1 MKITIIGSGYV
12 GLVSGACFAKIGHKV
27 ICIDNDKSKI
37 SKLQQ
42 NIIPIYE
49 PGLEELISD
58 LASKN
63 KIRFSNDL
71 ASAINDSQAVFIA
84 VGTPQDQDGSADLS
98 YVLNVVNNLANIIK
112 TPKIIITKSTVPA
125 GTGARIR
132 KIIDQINP
140 NNQISLASNP
150 EFLREGFAI
159 DDFLNPD
166 RIIIGCEDEAS
177 KKILAKI
184 YQPLANHKIIFS
196 DIVTAELIK
205 YASNAFLA
213 TKISFINEMAN
224 LCEILDGDIKTLSQ
238 GIGLDSRIGQKFLN
252 PGPGFGGSCF
262 PKDIQAI
269 LKIAKD
275 NNTDLSIINAAYNSN
290 INRIDLMIKKIQEI
304 LSHNLS
310 NKKIALLGL
319 AFKANTDD
327 IRYSPAINIAKKLL
341 DLDAIINAHD
351 PKAIYNTQI
360 ALKNYKNIKYYPD
373 PYQAIKDCDAI
384 IITTE
389 WQEYQK
395 LDLSKIKNLA
405 KSKII
410 IDLRNI
416 FNKED
421 LINMTLSI
429 IQLAKLIELNNYNLY

>member
-12 GLVSGACFAKIGHKV
+12 GLVSGACFAKIGHEV

-71 ASAINDSQAVFIA
+71 ASAVSDAQAIFIA

-196 DIVTAELIK
+196 DIITAELIK

-384 IITTE
+384 IIATE

-395 LDLSKIKNLA
+395 LDLSKIRNLT

-416 FNKED
+416 FNKAD
-421 LINMTLSI
+421 LIKYDFKYHSI
-429 IQLAKLIELNNYNLY
+429 G

>member
-12 GLVSGACFAKIGHKV
+12 GLVSGACFAKIGHEV

-37 SKLQQ
+37 SNLQQ

-71 ASAINDSQAVFIA
+71 ASAINDSQAIFIA
-84 VGTPQDQDGSADLS
+84 VGTPQGQDGSADLS

-125 GTGARIR
+125 GTGAKIR

-196 DIVTAELIK
+196 DIITAELIK

-275 NNTDLSIINAAYNSN
+275 NITDLSIINAAYNSN

-304 LSHNLS
+304 LGHKLS

-384 IITTE
+384 IIATE

-395 LDLSKIKNLA
+395 LDLSKIKNLT

-416 FNKED
+416 FNKKD
-421 LINMTLSI
+421 LIKYDFKYHSI
-429 IQLAKLIELNNYNLY
+429 G

>member
-12 GLVSGACFAKIGHKV
+12 GLVSGACFAKIGHEV

-58 LASKN
+58 LASEN

-71 ASAINDSQAVFIA
+71 ASAINDSQAIFIA

-132 KIIDQINP
+132 KIIDKINP

-159 DDFLNPD
+159 DDFLNSD

-196 DIVTAELIK
+196 DIITAELIK
-205 YASNAFLA
+205 YASMPF
-213 TKISFINEMAN
+213 
-224 LCEILDGDIKTLSQ
+224 
-238 GIGLDSRIGQKFLN
+238 
-252 PGPGFGGSCF
+252 
-262 PKDIQAI
+262 
-269 LKIAKD
+269 
-275 NNTDLSIINAAYNSN
+275 
-290 INRIDLMIKKIQEI
+290 
-304 LSHNLS
+304 
-310 NKKIALLGL
+310 
-319 AFKANTDD
+319 
-327 IRYSPAINIAKKLL
+327 
-341 DLDAIINAHD
+341 
-351 PKAIYNTQI
+351 
-360 ALKNYKNIKYYPD
+360 
-373 PYQAIKDCDAI
+373 
-384 IITTE
+384 
-389 WQEYQK
+389 
-395 LDLSKIKNLA
+395 
-405 KSKII
+405 
-410 IDLRNI
+410 
-416 FNKED
+416 
-421 LINMTLSI
+421 
-429 IQLAKLIELNNYNLY
+429 

>member
-12 GLVSGACFAKIGHKV
+12 GLVSGACFAKIGHEV

-71 ASAINDSQAVFIA
+71 ASAISDSQAIFIA

-132 KIIDQINP
+132 KIIDKINP

-196 DIVTAELIK
+196 DIITAELIK

-262 PKDIQAI
+262 PKDIKAI

-290 INRIDLMIKKIQEI
+290 INRIDLMIKKIQAI
-304 LSHNLS
+304 LGHNLS

-341 DLDAIINAHD
+341 DLNMIINAHD

-360 ALKNYKNIKYYPD
+360 ALKNYKNIKYCPD

-384 IITTE
+384 IIATE

-395 LDLSKIKNLA
+395 LDLSKIKNLT

-416 FNKED
+416 FNKAD
-421 LINMTLSI
+421 LIKYGFKYHSI
-429 IQLAKLIELNNYNLY
+429 G

>member
-12 GLVSGACFAKIGHKV
+12 GLVSGACFAKIGHEV

-71 ASAINDSQAVFIA
+71 ASAINDSQAIFIA

-112 TPKIIITKSTVPA
+112 TSKIIITKSTVPA

-196 DIVTAELIK
+196 DIITAELIK

-290 INRIDLMIKKIQEI
+290 INRIDLMIKKIREI
-304 LSHNLS
+304 LDHKLS

-341 DLDAIINAHD
+341 DLNIIINAHD

-360 ALKNYKNIKYYPD
+360 ALKNYKNIKYCPD

-384 IITTE
+384 IIATE

-395 LDLSKIKNLA
+395 LDFSKIKNLT

-421 LINMTLSI
+421 LIKYDFKHHSI
-429 IQLAKLIELNNYNLY
+429 G

>member
-12 GLVSGACFAKIGHKV
+12 GLVSGACFAKIGHEV

-71 ASAINDSQAVFIA
+71 ASAINDSQAIFIA

-98 YVLNVVNNLANIIK
+98 YVLNAVNNLANIIK

-384 IITTE
+384 IIATE

-421 LINMTLSI
+421 LIKYDFKYHSI
-429 IQLAKLIELNNYNLY
+429 G

>member
-12 GLVSGACFAKIGHKV
+12 GLVSGACFAKIGHEV

-71 ASAINDSQAVFIA
+71 ASAINDSQAIFIA

-196 DIVTAELIK
+196 DIITAELIK

-290 INRIDLMIKKIQEI
+290 INRIDLMIKKIQAI
-304 LSHNLS
+304 LGHNLS

-341 DLDAIINAHD
+341 DLNIIINAHD

-360 ALKNYKNIKYYPD
+360 ALKNYKNIKYCPD

-384 IITTE
+384 IIATE

-395 LDLSKIKNLA
+395 LDLSKIKNLT

-416 FNKED
+416 FNKAD
-421 LINMTLSI
+421 LIKYGFKYHSI
-429 IQLAKLIELNNYNLY
+429 G

>member
-12 GLVSGACFAKIGHKV
+12 GLVSGACFAKIGHEV

-71 ASAINDSQAVFIA
+71 ASAISDSQAIFIA

-132 KIIDQINP
+132 KIIDKINP

-196 DIVTAELIK
+196 DIITAELIK

-262 PKDIQAI
+262 PKDIKAI

-290 INRIDLMIKKIQEI
+290 INRIDLMIKKIQAI
-304 LSHNLS
+304 LDHNLS

-341 DLDAIINAHD
+341 DLNIIINAHD

-360 ALKNYKNIKYYPD
+360 ALKNYKNIKYCPD

-384 IITTE
+384 IIATE

-395 LDLSKIKNLA
+395 LDLSKIKNLT

-416 FNKED
+416 FNKAD
-421 LINMTLSI
+421 LIKYGFKYHSI
-429 IQLAKLIELNNYNLY
+429 G

>member
-1 MKITIIGSGYV
+1 
-12 GLVSGACFAKIGHKV
+12 
-27 ICIDNDKSKI
+27 
-37 SKLQQ
+37 
-42 NIIPIYE
+42 
-49 PGLEELISD
+49 
-58 LASKN
+58 
-63 KIRFSNDL
+63 
-71 ASAINDSQAVFIA
+71 
-84 VGTPQDQDGSADLS
+84 
-98 YVLNVVNNLANIIK
+98 
-112 TPKIIITKSTVPA
+112 
-125 GTGARIR
+125 
-132 KIIDQINP
+132 
-140 NNQISLASNP
+140 
-150 EFLREGFAI
+150 
-159 DDFLNPD
+159 
-166 RIIIGCEDEAS
+166 
-177 KKILAKI
+177 
-184 YQPLANHKIIFS
+184 
-196 DIVTAELIK
+196 
-205 YASNAFLA
+205 
-213 TKISFINEMAN
+213 MAN

-384 IITTE
+384 IIATE

-421 LINMTLSI
+421 LIKYDFKYHSI
-429 IQLAKLIELNNYNLY
+429 G

>member
-384 IITTE
+384 IIATE

-395 LDLSKIKNLA
+395 LDLSKIKNLT

-421 LINMTLSI
+421 LIKYDFKYHSI
-429 IQLAKLIELNNYNLY
+429 G

>member
-12 GLVSGACFAKIGHKV
+12 GLVSGACFAKIGHEV

-37 SKLQQ
+37 SNLQQ

-58 LASKN
+58 LASEN

-196 DIVTAELIK
+196 DIITAELIK

-384 IITTE
+384 IIATE

-395 LDLSKIKNLA
+395 LDFSKIKNLT

-421 LINMTLSI
+421 LIKYDFKYHSI
-429 IQLAKLIELNNYNLY
+429 G

>member
-12 GLVSGACFAKIGHKV
+12 GLVSGACFAKIGHEV

-196 DIVTAELIK
+196 DIITAELIK

-290 INRIDLMIKKIQEI
+290 INRIDLMIKKIQAI
-304 LSHNLS
+304 LGHNLS

-341 DLDAIINAHD
+341 DFDTIINAHD

-360 ALKNYKNIKYYPD
+360 ALKNYKNIKYCPD

-384 IITTE
+384 IIATE

-395 LDLSKIKNLA
+395 LDFSKIKNLT

-421 LINMTLSI
+421 LIKYGFKHHSI
-429 IQLAKLIELNNYNLY
+429 G

>member
-12 GLVSGACFAKIGHKV
+12 GLVSGACFAKIGHEV

-132 KIIDQINP
+132 KIIDKINP

-196 DIVTAELIK
+196 DIITAELIK

-262 PKDIQAI
+262 PKDIKAI

-290 INRIDLMIKKIQEI
+290 INRIDLMIKKIQAI
-304 LSHNLS
+304 LGHNLS

-341 DLDAIINAHD
+341 DLNMIINAHD

-360 ALKNYKNIKYYPD
+360 ALKNYKNIKYCPD

-384 IITTE
+384 IIATE

-395 LDLSKIKNLA
+395 LDLSKIKNLT

-416 FNKED
+416 FNKAD
-421 LINMTLSI
+421 LIKYGFKYHSI
-429 IQLAKLIELNNYNLY
+429 G

>member
-12 GLVSGACFAKIGHKV
+12 GLVSGACFAKIGHEV

-71 ASAINDSQAVFIA
+71 ASAINDSQAIFIA

-196 DIVTAELIK
+196 DIITAELIK

-290 INRIDLMIKKIQEI
+290 INRIDLMIKKSKQYWGIIYQI
-304 LSHNLS
+304 
-310 NKKIALLGL
+310 
-319 AFKANTDD
+319 
-327 IRYSPAINIAKKLL
+327 KKLPYL
-341 DLDAIINAHD
+341 DL
-351 PKAIYNTQI
+351 P
-360 ALKNYKNIKYYPD
+360 LKPIPTISD
-373 PYQAIKDCDAI
+373 IHQ
-384 IITTE
+384 
-389 WQEYQK
+389 Q
-395 LDLSKIKNLA
+395 
-405 KSKII
+405 
-410 IDLRNI
+410 
-416 FNKED
+416 
-421 LINMTLSI
+421 
-429 IQLAKLIELNNYNLY
+429 

>member
-12 GLVSGACFAKIGHKV
+12 GLVSGACFAKIGHEV

-71 ASAINDSQAVFIA
+71 ASAINDSQAIFIA

-196 DIVTAELIK
+196 DIITAELIK

-290 INRIDLMIKKIQEI
+290 INRIDLMIKKIQAI
-304 LSHNLS
+304 LGHNLS

-341 DLDAIINAHD
+341 DLNIIINAHD

-360 ALKNYKNIKYYPD
+360 ALKNYKNIKYCPD

-384 IITTE
+384 IIATE

-395 LDLSKIKNLA
+395 LDLSKIRNLT

-421 LINMTLSI
+421 LMKYGFKHHSI
-429 IQLAKLIELNNYNLY
+429 G

>member
-12 GLVSGACFAKIGHKV
+12 GLVSGACFAKIGHEV

-37 SKLQQ
+37 SNLQQ

-58 LASKN
+58 LASEN

-196 DIVTAELIK
+196 DIITAELIK

-384 IITTE
+384 IIATE

-395 LDLSKIKNLA
+395 LDFSKIKNLT

-421 LINMTLSI
+421 LIKYGFKHHSI
-429 IQLAKLIELNNYNLY
+429 G

>member
-12 GLVSGACFAKIGHKV
+12 GLVSGACFAKIGHEV

-71 ASAINDSQAVFIA
+71 ASAINDSQAIFIA

-196 DIVTAELIK
+196 DIITAELIK

-290 INRIDLMIKKIQEI
+290 INRIDLMIKKIQAI
-304 LSHNLS
+304 LGHNLS

-341 DLDAIINAHD
+341 DFDTIINAHD

-360 ALKNYKNIKYYPD
+360 ALKNYKNIKYCPD

-384 IITTE
+384 IIATE

-395 LDLSKIKNLA
+395 LDLSKIRNLT

-421 LINMTLSI
+421 LMKYGFKYHSI
-429 IQLAKLIELNNYNLY
+429 G

>member
-12 GLVSGACFAKIGHKV
+12 GLVSGACFAKIGHEV

-37 SKLQQ
+37 SNLQQ

-58 LASKN
+58 LASEN

-196 DIVTAELIK
+196 DIITAKLIK

-384 IITTE
+384 IIATE

-395 LDLSKIKNLA
+395 LDFSKIKNLT

-421 LINMTLSI
+421 LIKYGFKHHSI
-429 IQLAKLIELNNYNLY
+429 G

>member
-12 GLVSGACFAKIGHKV
+12 GLVSGACFAKIGHEV

-71 ASAINDSQAVFIA
+71 ASAINDSQAIFIA

-196 DIVTAELIK
+196 DIITAELIK

-290 INRIDLMIKKIQEI
+290 INRIDLMIKKIQAI
-304 LSHNLS
+304 LGHNLS

-341 DLDAIINAHD
+341 DLNIIINAHD

-360 ALKNYKNIKYYPD
+360 ALKNYKNIKYCPD

-384 IITTE
+384 IIATE

-395 LDLSKIKNLA
+395 LDLSKIRNLT

-421 LINMTLSI
+421 LMKYGFKYHSI
-429 IQLAKLIELNNYNLY
+429 G